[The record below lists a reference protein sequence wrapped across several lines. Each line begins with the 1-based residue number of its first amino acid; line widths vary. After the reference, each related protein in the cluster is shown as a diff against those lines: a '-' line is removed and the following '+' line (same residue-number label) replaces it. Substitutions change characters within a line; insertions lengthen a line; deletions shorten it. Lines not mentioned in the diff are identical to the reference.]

1 MRKPM
6 MPTRSTIVLAALL
19 TAACTTPA
27 PRMESNLGHAVSDAK
42 MRQTL
47 NPKASAD
54 TRDVNGLGGAPA
66 SESIVRYHD
75 SFKAPPPTFVVINP
89 GGGGGQ

>member
-6 MPTRSTIVLAALL
+6 IPAPCTIVLVALL
-19 TAACTTPA
+19 SAACTTPA

-42 MRQTL
+42 MRQTM

-54 TRDVNGLGGAPA
+54 ARDVNGIGGTPA
-66 SESIVRYHD
+66 NESMVRYHD